1 MKKWT
6 CALMMTALLACI
18 LSGCRNQP
26 SDPTVGLDGVD
37 SAYGDSLED
46 MGAYDGYFDEKVTDI
61 TITCVSGTED
71 CYRLEGN
78 VLTFTEVAEDS
89 VYAVSGKLNGN
100 IVIDIGDDHRFD
112 LELQGVSLVSDS
124 INPITINSGDQ
135 VSITAKA
142 GSKNYIYDM
151 RSAVDESDETVCADA
166 IYSCVDLKIC
176 GKGSLFLISEN
187 NRGIHTKDDLK
198 IKNLSLLV
206 SCVDH
211 ALKGNDSVKI
221 SSGDLTLIATK
232 GDGIK
237 TNNSNISSKGNQ
249 RGTVTIDG
257 GTVRIYAAC
266 DGIDSAYD
274 VVVDGETTQLE
285 IYTGKYSNHSQ
296 QESSP
301 EDESKTD
308 QEMPPDMDH
317 PPEGMDSM
325 PDNMGHTPVDMGK
338 PGNMGGRPGGMG
350 GGRPDD
356 MGGGHGGMGGF
367 GGMDGNTNKS
377 ETSMKGIKSGNAV
390 TIIAGTIQIKSY
402 DDAIH
407 ADGGQTLE
415 NGETSLGNVSVSGGM
430 LTLYSNDD
438 GIHADQCLRIVSG
451 TIRVDYSYEGLEG
464 NQVEISGGNISIV
477 ASDDGINGTATSDT
491 AISISGGKIYV
502 FCSGDGLDS
511 NSRASYT
518 GIVISGGSMVVMTNG
533 SGDSAIDTEQGYTY
547 SGGSVIAIM
556 PSRGMTNELTHCKDF
571 SSIATKTTL
580 KLSAGD
586 YLSVVDGST
595 IATVEI
601 SETMSA
607 MVVYLG
613 SNSAQFET
621 KNTTSANLDSNGIW
635 WRS

>member
-1 MKKWT
+1 
-6 CALMMTALLACI
+6 MMTALLACI

-26 SDPTVGLDGVD
+26 SDPTVGLDGDD

-61 TITCVSGTED
+61 TITCVSGTEG

-112 LELQGVSLVSDS
+112 LELQGLSLVSDS

-151 RSAVDESDETVCADA
+151 RSAVDESDETVYADA

-237 TNNSNISSKGNQ
+237 TKNSNISSKGNQ
-249 RGTVTIDG
+249 KGTVTIDG

-285 IYTGKYSNHSQ
+285 IYTGKYSNYSQ

-301 EDESKTD
+301 EDEPKTN

-325 PDNMGHTPVDMGK
+325 PDNMGHTPDDMGK

-367 GGMDGNTNKS
+367 GVMDGNTNKS

-502 FCSGDGLDS
+502 SCSGDGLDS

-595 IATVEI
+595 VATVEI
-601 SETMSA
+601 FETMSA

-613 SNSAQFET
+613 SNSAQLET
-621 KNTTSANLDSNGIW
+621 KNTTSANLDGNGIW

>member
-1 MKKWT
+1 MKKWI

-26 SDPTVGLDGVD
+26 SDPTVGLDGDD

-61 TITCVSGTED
+61 TITCVSGTEG

-112 LELQGVSLVSDS
+112 LELQGLSLVSDS

-151 RSAVDESDETVCADA
+151 RSAVDESDEKVYADA

-237 TNNSNISSKGNQ
+237 TKNSNISSKGNQ
-249 RGTVTIDG
+249 KGTVTIDG

-285 IYTGKYSNHSQ
+285 IYTGKYSNYSQ

-301 EDESKTD
+301 EDEPKTN

-325 PDNMGHTPVDMGK
+325 PDNMGHTPDDMGK

-502 FCSGDGLDS
+502 SCSGDGLDS

-595 IATVEI
+595 VATVKI
-601 SETMSA
+601 PETMSA

-621 KNTTSANLDSNGIW
+621 KNTTSANLDGNGIW

>member
-1 MKKWT
+1 
-6 CALMMTALLACI
+6 MMTALLACI

-26 SDPTVGLDGVD
+26 SDPTVGLDGDD

-61 TITCVSGTED
+61 TITCVSGTEG

-112 LELQGVSLVSDS
+112 LELQGLSLVSDS

-151 RSAVDESDETVCADA
+151 RSAVDESDEKVYADA

-237 TNNSNISSKGNQ
+237 TKNSNISSKGNQ
-249 RGTVTIDG
+249 KGTVTIDG

-285 IYTGKYSNHSQ
+285 IYTGKYSNYSQ

-301 EDESKTD
+301 EDEPKTN

-325 PDNMGHTPVDMGK
+325 PDNMGHTPDDMGK

-502 FCSGDGLDS
+502 SCSGDGLDS

-595 IATVEI
+595 VATVKI
-601 SETMSA
+601 PETMSA

-621 KNTTSANLDSNGIW
+621 KNTTSANLDGNGIW

>member
-1 MKKWT
+1 
-6 CALMMTALLACI
+6 MMTALLACI

-26 SDPTVGLDGVD
+26 SDPTVGLDGDD

-61 TITCVSGTED
+61 TITCVSGTEG

-112 LELQGVSLVSDS
+112 LELQGLSLVSDS

-151 RSAVDESDETVCADA
+151 RSAVDESDETVYADA

-237 TNNSNISSKGNQ
+237 TKNSNISSKGNQ
-249 RGTVTIDG
+249 KGTVTIDG

-285 IYTGKYSNHSQ
+285 IYTGKYSNYSQ

-301 EDESKTD
+301 EDEPKTN

-325 PDNMGHTPVDMGK
+325 PDNMGHTPDDMGK

-502 FCSGDGLDS
+502 SCSGDGLDS

-595 IATVEI
+595 VATVEI
-601 SETMSA
+601 PETMSA

-621 KNTTSANLDSNGIW
+621 KNTTSANLDGNGIW

>member
-1 MKKWT
+1 MKKWI

-26 SDPTVGLDGVD
+26 SDPTVGLDGDD

-61 TITCVSGTED
+61 TITCVSGTEG

-112 LELQGVSLVSDS
+112 LELQGLSLVSDS

-151 RSAVDESDETVCADA
+151 RSAVDESDETVYADA

-237 TNNSNISSKGNQ
+237 TKNSNISSKGNQ
-249 RGTVTIDG
+249 KGTVTIDG

-285 IYTGKYSNHSQ
+285 IYTGKYSNYSQ

-301 EDESKTD
+301 EDEPKTN

-325 PDNMGHTPVDMGK
+325 PDNMGHTPDDMGK

-502 FCSGDGLDS
+502 SCSGDGLDS

-595 IATVEI
+595 VATVEI
-601 SETMSA
+601 PETMSA

-621 KNTTSANLDSNGIW
+621 KNTTSANLDGNGIW

>member
-1 MKKWT
+1 
-6 CALMMTALLACI
+6 MMTALLACI

-26 SDPTVGLDGVD
+26 SDPTVGLDGDD

-61 TITCVSGTED
+61 TITCVSGTEG

-112 LELQGVSLVSDS
+112 LELQGLSLVSDS

-151 RSAVDESDETVCADA
+151 RSAVDESDEKVYADA

-237 TNNSNISSKGNQ
+237 TKNSNISSKGNQ
-249 RGTVTIDG
+249 KGTVTIDG

-285 IYTGKYSNHSQ
+285 IYTGKYSNYSQ

-301 EDESKTD
+301 EDEPKTN

-325 PDNMGHTPVDMGK
+325 PDNMGHTPDDMGK

-502 FCSGDGLDS
+502 SCSGDGLDS

-571 SSIATKTTL
+571 SSIATKTIL

-595 IATVEI
+595 VATVKI
-601 SETMSA
+601 PETMSA

-621 KNTTSANLDSNGIW
+621 KNTTSANLDGNGIW